1 MFISI
6 LCSDKN
12 HPVNQHLRLWA
23 KTHSNKHKIEL
34 VSAASD
40 LSGGDILF
48 LISCT
53 EIISADTR
61 VGYGATL
68 LIHASDL
75 PSGGGWSPLVWQI
88 LEGKE
93 QVVICLLE
101 AEDKVDSGRIWQ
113 KYTLQIPKSLLWD
126 EINELLFKAE
136 IQLMNFAVENYG
148 VVVPTDQEKG
158 IKRTYY
164 PRRTANDSEIDP
176 EKSLMSQFDLIRIS
190 DPIRYPCFFEL
201 YGKKYKL
208 TLERADD

>member
-23 KTHSNKHKIEL
+23 KNYSNKHEIEL
-34 VSAASD
+34 VSSVSD

-53 EIISADTR
+53 EIISPHTRAD
-61 VGYGATL
+61 YGATL

-93 QVVICLLE
+93 EVVICLLE
-101 AEDKVDSGRIWQ
+101 AEDKVDSGRIW
-113 KYTLQIPKSLLWD
+113 KKCTLQIPKFLLWD

-136 IQLMNFAVENYG
+136 LELMNFAVENFG

-176 EKSLMSQFDLIRIS
+176 EKSLISQFDLIRIS
-190 DPIRYPCFFEL
+190 DPIRYPSFFKL
-201 YGKKYKL
+201 YGRKYKL
-208 TLERADD
+208 TLEKAND